1 MTILENVYE
10 KHNTLL
16 ILTDLVDIN
25 SLQEENL
32 LVLRS
37 AYDVCKPSSNCKDI
51 RLRSYDFV
59 LSYLNKD
66 EQITD
71 SNLYLLPLVK
81 IKSIEEA
88 QNKLYW
94 ELSLNGRER
103 IIGKMDKFHCLF
115 ELYNFSDFTIFSH
128 SPIGL
133 TTLSDLRECI
143 SEDDLKPTLEY
154 ISRFSQKALK

>member
-25 SLQEENL
+25 CLQDENL

-37 AYDVCKPSSNCKDI
+37 AFDVCKPSSNCKDI
-51 RLRSYDFV
+51 KLSSYDFAF
-59 LSYLNKD
+59 SYLNKD

-71 SNLYLLPLVK
+71 SNLYLLPIVK

-88 QNKLYW
+88 QNELYR

-103 IIGKMDKFHCLF
+103 IIGKMDKGSCLF
-115 ELYNFSDFTIFSH
+115 ELYNFSNFTIFSF

-133 TTLSDLRECI
+133 TKLSDLRECI
-143 SEDDLKPTLEY
+143 SEGDLKPTLEY
-154 ISRFSQKALK
+154 ISKFSQKP